1 MTICDLRNIL
11 TSTEFEAFITSLD
24 SLLQEYKKASTLSIE
39 FLKPILGNP
48 PRIPQSPDMDAMLD
62 AYEDRAKYG
71 KKANSIEEYLSCQ
84 LSA

>member
-1 MTICDLRNIL
+1 MTICDLRDIL
-11 TSTEFEAFITSLD
+11 TSTEFEAFNTSLD
-24 SLLQEYKKASTLSIE
+24 SLLKEYKKTSTLT
-39 FLKPILGNP
+39 
-48 PRIPQSPDMDAMLD
+48 PDMDAMLE

>member
-11 TSTEFEAFITSLD
+11 TSTEFEAFNTSLP
-24 SLLQEYKKASTLSIE
+24 SLLKEYKKASTLNIE
-39 FLKPILGNP
+39 LLKPILGNP
-48 PRIPQSPDMDAMLD
+48 PGIPHSPDMDAMLE

-71 KKANSIEEYLSCQ
+71 KKANSIENYLSCQ

>member
-11 TSTEFEAFITSLD
+11 TSTEFEAFNSSLAT
-24 SLLQEYKKASTLSIE
+24 LFEEYKKASTLTIE
-39 FLKPILGNP
+39 LLKPILGNP
-48 PRIPQSPDMDAMLD
+48 PRIPQSPDMDAMLE
-62 AYEDRAKYG
+62 AYEERANYG